1 MKRLVLG
8 TALVV
13 AALATAQDPDVE
25 GIDWRLDLKKARA
38 EAQKTG
44 KPMLVVFR

>member
-1 MKRLVLG
+1 MRTLVLG
-8 TALVV
+8 TALIA
-13 AALATAQDPDVE
+13 AALATAQDLDIE
-25 GIDWRLDLKKARA
+25 GIDWRFDLEKARA

>member
-1 MKRLVLG
+1 MRKLVLG
-8 TALVV
+8 TALVA
-13 AALATAQDPDVE
+13 AALATAQDLDVE
-25 GIDWRLDLKKARA
+25 GIDWRFDLEKARA